1 IKSDAPSICTSQLA
15 WPIHVSR
22 AGSPGA
28 GAFRRTARS
37 GFTAGTSAL
46 AGLRRRRPVT
56 LSTTAQRNTSE
67 PGFGPDPSRLRKR
80 VMRSPLPTYSRHVG
94 RAMLLCLCVACA
106 APRFVVRP
114 RAGVTLASGVEHGEG
129 TFIGALGLKLYE
141 QWWRP
146 ASHEPRA
153 VLVIVHGLKD

>member
-1 IKSDAPSICTSQLA
+1 MRGRSAGCSGAATLRGTMPEMRLENTGSIKSDAPSICTSQLA

-28 GAFRRTARS
+28 GAFRRTVRS

-46 AGLRRRRPVT
+46 RGLRRRRPVT

-80 VMRSPLPTYSRHVG
+80 VMRSLYR
-94 RAMLLCLCVACA
+94 
-106 APRFVVRP
+106 
-114 RAGVTLASGVEHGEG
+114 TLANLGFRLRCALLRLGEPLLLVDQVEDD
-129 TFIGALGLKLYE
+129 A
-141 QWWRP
+141 
-146 ASHEPRA
+146 
-153 VLVIVHGLKD
+153 